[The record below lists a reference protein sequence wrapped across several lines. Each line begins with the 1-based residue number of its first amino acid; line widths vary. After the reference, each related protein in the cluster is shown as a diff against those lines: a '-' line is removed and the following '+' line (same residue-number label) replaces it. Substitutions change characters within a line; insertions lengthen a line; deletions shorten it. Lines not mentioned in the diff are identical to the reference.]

1 MWGWHLR
8 ERRAAYPEDCG
19 VLGILSAGWL
29 RRGLREEQQGKFERT
44 LSEIAVCGR
53 GASDGGRLRGFCA
66 REARAGEAVAETGAV
81 FWKQAEGSDF
91 RI

>member
-1 MWGWHLR
+1 MQGWLLR
-8 ERRAAYPEDCG
+8 ERRAANPEDCG
-19 VLGILSAGWL
+19 ELGILKAGWL

-53 GASDGGRLRGFCA
+53 GASD
-66 REARAGEAVAETGAV
+66 
-81 FWKQAEGSDF
+81 WKQAEGSDF